1 MKKQLAE
8 LAEELS
14 SRIDTLWAQ
23 EQPTEQWD
31 YMLETAHF
39 LADAISALA
48 ESASQNEAAEE
59 EILAFIIIFEWIEQ
73 AKNYLILWRDILF
86 ESQKAAALHLD
97 GALEQIQLNDLAER
111 SQKLQLSAAQSLFKL
126 PNERLEELN
135 ANPRSLNKQ
144 LSKWQLLKNPWPVY
158 QNQIKEI
165 AEQCALLRKKYSA
178 FFDCIIH
185 YQASRANIRQMVV
198 SCENEVAGIVESAQ
212 NVVAFI
218 EDVLKKTD
226 KPRPGKIINR
236 LDELESNFLLPDYL
250 TLYTEAQEVTTSL
263 LPQEARIPV
272 ETDGGI
278 ILYRDMNLRRK
289 TRQWLETEVRPALL
303 EVWEETQ
310 LSSNSF
316 KLALVNVRNRAILI
330 NNESSAPAE
339 INHKDICQPIEHFL
353 ENAEIWQKDLRENKE
368 VIEARIEEM
377 FHLSNVYTVS
387 REFLPIPLQT
397 TLRQLRLD
405 ENPLFARVETWYKN
419 AQEWFRTLISRV
431 EREESLSISEKIVR
445 VVQARNLNRDA
456 SSYAGIFLTKGYIG
470 ESFAVGRQE
479 ELMRIKKLINNW
491 RLGYRGSVL
500 LHGQRF
506 SGKTLTGD
514 WIANRFFGDS
524 YVRLRPNT
532 SLEFQGRRQEL
543 GYNLEEA
550 LAFVRKYGLNQPFM
564 VWIDDLELWWN
575 DEISLSK
582 NVRSL
587 KNYINQYGH
596 SQFFMV
602 STTNWVRQQLET
614 VLDLTQVFQAEVNL
628 DRMHWEDI
636 HQAILIRHGATHKT
650 LVDKEGNELSGQQFE
665 RMIKR
670 VYNASRG
677 NPGES
682 MMRWSMYTRAKGE
695 EEVTHKF
702 RTLFA
707 LPEFLNSDQEII
719 LRTLMMKKR
728 ASQHQL
734 RKIFGPA
741 YKEKY
746 RPMIQQMLSLGLLN
760 RRMGGELEINEVLV
774 NDIGRMLEQRHVL
787 TFNAR

>member
-14 SRIDTLWAQ
+14 SRIETLWAK
-23 EQPTEQWD
+23 EQPAERWD

-39 LADAISALA
+39 LSERISLLGDNAT
-48 ESASQNEAAEE
+48 QNEDPEE
-59 EILAFIIIFEWIEQ
+59 ELFAYIITFEWVEQ

-86 ESQKAAALHLD
+86 ESQKAAALLLD
-97 GALEQIQLNDLAER
+97 GTLEQAKLDELDER
-111 SQKLQLSAAQSLFKL
+111 SQGVQQSAAQSLFHSA
-126 PNERLEELN
+126 EQRLEELN
-135 ANPRSLNKQ
+135 ANPRTLKKQ
-144 LSKWQLLKNPWPVY
+144 LSQWQLLKSPWSVY
-158 QNQIKEI
+158 KSQIQQI
-165 AEQCALLRKKYSA
+165 PEQCALLRKQYEA
-178 FFDCIIH
+178 FFDCVGQ
-185 YQASRANIRQMVV
+185 YKESRANIHQMVV
-198 SCENEVAGIVESAQ
+198 SCENEVAGIIESARS
-212 NVVAFI
+212 VVTFI
-218 EDVLKKTD
+218 EDALKETD
-226 KPRPGKIINR
+226 NPRPAKIISR
-236 LDELESNFLLPDYL
+236 LDELEANFLLPDYFA
-250 TLYTEAQEVTTSL
+250 LYTEAQELTTSL

-272 ETDGGI
+272 ETEGGT

-316 KLALVNVRNRAILI
+316 KLSLVNVRNRAILI
-330 NNESSAPAE
+330 NNEGKASTG

-353 ENAEIWQKDLRENKE
+353 ENVSEWQKSLVEHKN
-368 VIEARIEEM
+368 VIEARTDEM
-377 FHLSNVYTVS
+377 FHLSNVYQVS

-405 ENPLFARVETWYKN
+405 ENPLFARVESWYKKTN
-419 AQEWFRTLISRV
+419 KWFRNLISRV
-431 EREESLSISEKIVR
+431 EREESLSTPEKIVR

-456 SSYAGIFLTKGYIG
+456 SSYSGIFLTKGYIG
-470 ESFAVGRQE
+470 ESFAVGRE
-479 ELMRIKKLINNW
+479 EEIRRIKKLINNW

-514 WIANRFFGDS
+514 WIANRFFDES
-524 YVRLRPNT
+524 FVRLRPNAM
-532 SLEFQGRRQEL
+532 LEFQGRRQQL
-543 GYNLEEA
+543 SYDLEEA
-550 LAFVRKYGLNQPFM
+550 LAFVRKHGLNQPLLI
-564 VWIDDLELWWN
+564 WIDDLELWWN

-596 SQFFMV
+596 TQFYMV

-636 HQAILIRHGATHKT
+636 HRAILIRHGATHKT
-650 LVDKEGNELSGQQFE
+650 LVDKEGDEVSGQQFE
-665 RMIKR
+665 KMIKK

-677 NPGES
+677 NPGEA
-682 MMRWSMYTRAKGE
+682 MMRWSMFTHGKGE
-695 EEVTHKF
+695 EDVLHKF
-702 RTLFA
+702 RALFV
-707 LPEFLNSDQEII
+707 LPDFLNADQEII
-719 LRTLMMKKR
+719 FRSLMMKKR
-728 ASQHQL
+728 ANQYQL

-741 YKEKY
+741 YKDKY
-746 RPMIQQMLSLGLLN
+746 NQMIQQMISLGLLI
-760 RRMGGELEINEVLV
+760 RRLDGDLEINEVVV
-774 NDIGRMLEQRHVL
+774 NEIGRMLEQRHAL